1 MMKNENN
8 FFKNILTSFQRLRF
22 QMVYSY
28 ISYCD
33 HDLGK
38 EIDVVVKVLFLLSI
52 IIFNLMRI
60 LAVRQ
65 MTAVKT
71 VIK

>member
-33 HDLGK
+33 HDLWK
-38 EIDVVVKVLFLLSI
+38 EIDVLVKVLFLLSI

-71 VIK
+71 D